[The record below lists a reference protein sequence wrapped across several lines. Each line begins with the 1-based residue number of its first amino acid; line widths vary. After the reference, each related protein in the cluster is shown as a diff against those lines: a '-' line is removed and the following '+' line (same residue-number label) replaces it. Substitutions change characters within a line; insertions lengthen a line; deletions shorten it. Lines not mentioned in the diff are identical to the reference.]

1 MDLGSGSLPTDTVSR
16 RARDLRRCS
25 PIKPDRSDPYI
36 PPSALA
42 CAVGALCSSAT
53 TSAAF
58 RRSEKILAG
67 AQVSNAFLLRV
78 PVPVVVQGLHTA
90 GPRWLQGLRS
100 HIAADLQ
107 RGQQVSAA
115 RRRSRSWKPSRASFS
130 LTIVAQSLRLARSA
144 AYILRSGWRWK
155 EAAGVR
161 RLPPAAVPPKGVNIG
176 GTVLANSTKHSANR
190 HFCARFDSCC
200 LPPFC
205 A

>member
-42 CAVGALCSSAT
+42 CAVGALYSSAT
-53 TSAAF
+53 TSAAS

-90 GPRWLQGLRS
+90 GPRWLEGLRS

-107 RGQQVSAA
+107 RGQHGFCSTAEITQLEALPRLLLFNHRCSIFATREQEVQRIYCAA
-115 RRRSRSWKPSRASFS
+115 
-130 LTIVAQSLRLARSA
+130 
-144 AYILRSGWRWK
+144 GGK

-161 RLPPAAVPPKGVNIG
+161 RLPPAAVPPKGG
-176 GTVLANSTKHSANR
+176 KYRGYG
-190 HFCARFDSCC
+190 ARELHETQCK
-200 LPPFC
+200 
-205 A
+205 